1 MAIPWDGRI
10 GAGRDDHIVASG
22 NIRGADYRAM
32 FGMDNEPPE
41 VPLVDEEIMSYLMI
55 AVPEVDTAAAD
66 FTITVT
72 GRSPGAGE
80 DVTPDI
86 DVIGVLARPRPSMA
100 PSTQIPTL
108 SAWIAARTSASP

>member
-32 FGMDNEPPE
+32 FEMDNQSPE
-41 VPLVDEEIMSYLMI
+41 VPLVDEEIMSYPMI

-66 FTITVT
+66 FTITAT

-86 DVIGVLARPRPSMA
+86 DVIGVLPRP
-100 PSTQIPTL
+100 
-108 SAWIAARTSASP
+108 ARDGQPAVDEL

>member
-1 MAIPWDGRI
+1 LTVVATTDWLISGGGASVAIPWDGRI

-32 FGMDNEPPE
+32 FGMDNESPE
-41 VPLVDEEIMSYLMI
+41 VPLADEEIMSYLMI

-86 DVIGVLARPRPSMA
+86 DVIGVLPRPA
-100 PSTQIPTL
+100 QPGP
-108 SAWIAARTSASP
+108 